1 MEKYKILLF
10 IYLCTIFA
18 FLTPIINIYK
28 SKEPKK
34 NLDNWSEWNK
44 YILFWILGIRMFTI
58 GFLQL
63 FLPPEMKDN
72 YLFNKTLSFE
82 LANSNIAIGIL
93 GFIQLKYPEW
103 RKATST
109 YGIIYLG
116 LKSILHIIRLSTV
129 TDNYTYE
136 TLLMF
141 NDILSVIIIGTFQTL
156 EGW

>member
-1 MEKYKILLF
+1 MGKYKLLIF

-18 FLTPIINIYK
+18 FLTPIIKIYK
-28 SKEPKK
+28 SNEPKK

-44 YILFWILGIRMFTI
+44 FVLFWILGIRMFTI

-63 FLPPEMKDN
+63 FLPPEMKEN
-72 YLFNKTLSFE
+72 YLFDKTLSFE
-82 LANSNIAIGIL
+82 MANANLAIGLL
-93 GFIQLKYPEW
+93 GIIQYKYSEW

-109 YGIIYLG
+109 YGIVYLG

-129 TDNYTYE
+129 SNNYTYE
-136 TLLMF
+136 TFLMF
-141 NDILSVIIIGTFQTL
+141 NDIICAIIIATFQTL